1 MNPIQY
7 NEEKHEYMLDGSVV
21 PSVTQLAK
29 QFSGLDTAW
38 LEAHP
43 EFAERGTEIHN
54 QLAAYFTE
62 GAELTD
68 EKAIGIAE
76 RLERSDKQ
84 VCEVL
89 VYNKTL
95 GYAGTVDM
103 VVKEDKK
110 VLAIIDFKS
119 SDNTSTRNR
128 NYYTCQLNLYR
139 LALEDMGADVSET
152 QMLIINPYN
161 MHYVPA
167 ITWDDMVAMAEKDP
181 LDDELAALE
190 EAMAKLEGAH
200 ASYEKL
206 KAELAEKLKQKY
218 DGKTGSATGYYYDF
232 VCTATSQRKTFD
244 QAKAKKLIGD
254 DEAFESCFRMSTVS
268 PSVRIKLK
276 NAQ

>member
-21 PSVTQLAK
+21 PSVTQQAK
-29 QFSGLDTAW
+29 QFSGLDTTW

-43 EFAERGTEIHN
+43 EFAERGTQIHN
-54 QLAAYFTE
+54 ELAAYFMNGE
-62 GAELTD
+62 EPTD
-68 EKAIGIAE
+68 EKACAIAAQ
-76 RLERSDKQ
+76 LERSEKQ
-84 VCEVL
+84 ECEVL
-89 VYNKTL
+89 VYNKAL
-95 GYAGTVDM
+95 QYAGTIDM
-103 VVKEDKK
+103 VVREGKK
-110 VLAIIDFKS
+110 ILAIIDFKS

-139 LALEDMGADVSET
+139 LALEDMGADVSRAL
-152 QMLIINPYN
+152 MIVVNPYN
-161 MHYVPA
+161 THYVPV
-167 ITWDDMVAMAEKDP
+167 ITWDDMVSMAEKDP

-190 EAMAKLEGAH
+190 EELISLEGAH
-200 ASYEKL
+200 ARYEEV

-232 VCTATSQRKTFD
+232 VCTSTGQRKTFD